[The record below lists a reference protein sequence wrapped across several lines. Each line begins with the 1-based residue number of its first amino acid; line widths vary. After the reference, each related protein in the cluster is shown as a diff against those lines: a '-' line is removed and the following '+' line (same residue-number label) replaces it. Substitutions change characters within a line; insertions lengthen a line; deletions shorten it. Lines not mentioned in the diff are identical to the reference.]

1 MKLLRSA
8 LFLLLLPF
16 NLPAQQDITGTISGR
31 IVSDKQEP
39 VPFANV
45 LLKNSADSSLYKG
58 EIATDEGRFL
68 FENVKAGSYLLEIRS
83 IGFTPF
89 TRSDI
94 RIDAG
99 NKTLDAGSITL
110 SPASMAVGEVVV
122 QGDKPFIERQVDRT
136 VVNVE
141 NSIIHTNSTVLE
153 VMEKLPGI
161 IVSQEGNISLKGKQG
176 VIILIDGKNTGL
188 SGRDLSNLL
197 RGMPSSNIQ
206 KIEIITNPSAR
217 YDAAGNAGIIN
228 IVMKKNRQEGY
239 NGSVNAGYGQGRY
252 AKFNSG
258 FNFSYRRN
266 NFNYYVSYSYIRR
279 NGFNNL
285 VIHRNFFDASGAL
298 RETFETNNY
307 IVYPVQNHA
316 PRMGVDFNLSKK
328 TSLSVLA
335 TGSASSYNSTSRNH
349 TDVVDP
355 NGEIQ
360 SNYDFSNNS
369 DNRWLNYAGSLQLLH
384 KIDTAG
390 QELTV
395 NLDAAQYS
403 NNTTDNFSTRLFDAQ
418 NQFTGEN
425 LILGKQDGLLQL
437 FAGKTDYV
445 KPLKK
450 SASFEAGLKSSFV
463 EADNDVRF
471 YNNINDELLL
481 DSSISNHF
489 IYSENINAAYV
500 NYKKELQRWSYQ
512 LGLRTEQ
519 TIAKGNQLI
528 TGETFDRN
536 YIQVFPTGFIDFKI
550 NDNHG
555 LNMNVGRRIDR
566 PGYDQL
572 NPFRELIDAT
582 TYAEGNPF
590 LKPQLTYN
598 TELTYTYKQSFFATL
613 SYSLTTDN
621 ITQALLQDNL
631 SQLTVQTVVNLN
643 QLNYFSLNLNYS
655 KKLTNWW
662 TTNTSLLSYYG
673 LYSGT
678 IRNVPVDRG
687 VPSFY
692 LNTSNSFVL
701 SKMVSMEA
709 SFFYSYKTLDG
720 ITTILPYHGLTIGGQ
735 FSVLKKKGTI
745 TANVSDV
752 FWRSYP
758 SGITQFNNVD
768 EYWTSYR
775 DSRVANVA
783 FTYRFGKGQAGRIR
797 RTTGADEEKGRV
809 GNG

>member
-1 MKLLRSA
+1 MKLLRPV

-16 NLPAQQDITGTISGR
+16 TLPAQQDVSGTISGR
-31 IVSDKQEP
+31 IFSDRQEP
-39 VPFANV
+39 LPFANV

-58 EIATDEGRFL
+58 EISTEEGRFL
-68 FENVKAGSYLLEIRS
+68 FENVKAGTYLLEVRS
-83 IGFTPF
+83 IGYASF
-89 TRSDI
+89 TRNDI
-94 RIDAG
+94 RIDAE
-99 NKTLDAGSITL
+99 NKTLDAGSISL
-110 SPASMAVGEVVV
+110 APVSLAVGEVVV

-153 VMEKLPGI
+153 VMEKLPGV
-161 IVSQEGNISLKGKQG
+161 IVTQEGNISLKGKQG

-252 AKFNSG
+252 AKFNTG

-266 NFNYYVSYSYIRR
+266 NFNYYVSYAYVQR

-285 VIHRNFFDASGAL
+285 VIHRNFFDAGGAL

-307 IVYPVQNHA
+307 MLYPVQNHA

-349 TDVVDP
+349 TDVVDA
-355 NGEIQ
+355 NGITQ

-369 DNRWLNYAGSLQLLH
+369 DNKWLNYAGSIQLLH
-384 KIDTAG
+384 KIDTTG
-390 QELTV
+390 QELTL

-403 NNTTDNFSTRLFDAQ
+403 NNTTDNFTTRLFDAQ

-425 LILGKQDGLLQL
+425 LLLGKQDGLLQL
-437 FAGKTDYV
+437 FSGKTDYV

-450 SASFEAGLKSSFV
+450 SASFEAGVKSSYV

-471 YNNINDELLL
+471 FNNINGELLL
-481 DSSISNHF
+481 DSNTSNHF
-489 IYSENINAAYV
+489 IYSENINAAYL
-500 NYKKELQRWSYQ
+500 NYKKELNKWSYQ
-512 LGLRTEQ
+512 FGLRTEQ

-528 TGETFDRN
+528 TGQTFDRN
-536 YIQVFPTGFIDFKI
+536 YIQVFPTAFLDYKV

-555 LNMNVGRRIDR
+555 LNINVGRRIDR

-631 SQLTVQTVVNLN
+631 SQLTVQTVVNLD
-643 QLNYFSLNLNYS
+643 QLNYFSLNLNFS
-655 KKLTNWW
+655 KKLAKWW

-673 LYSGT
+673 LYTGT
-678 IRNVPVDRG
+678 IRDVPVDRG

-692 LNTSNSFVL
+692 LNTTNSFVL
-701 SKMVSMEA
+701 SKVVSMEG

-720 ITTILPYHGLTIGGQ
+720 ITTIRPYHGLTIGAQ

-745 TANVSDV
+745 TTSVSDV

>member
-1 MKLLRSA
+1 MLRPV
-8 LFLLLLPF
+8 LFFLLLPF
-16 NLPAQQDITGTISGR
+16 TLPAQQDITGTISGR
-31 IVSDKQEP
+31 IINDKQEAI
-39 VPFANV
+39 PFANV
-45 LLKNSADSSLYKG
+45 LLKNSTDSSLYKG
-58 EIATDEGRFL
+58 EISSDEGRFL
-68 FENVKAGSYLLEIRS
+68 FENVKAGSYLLEVRS
-83 IGFTPF
+83 IGYASF
-89 TRSDI
+89 TRNDI
-94 RIDAG
+94 RIDAE
-99 NKTLDAGSITL
+99 NKTQDAGSITL
-110 SPASMAVGEVVV
+110 SPVNQAVGEVVV

-161 IVSQEGNISLKGKQG
+161 IVTQEGNISLKGKQG

-252 AKFNSG
+252 AKFNTG

-266 NFNYYVSYSYIRR
+266 NFNYYVSYAYVQR

-285 VIHRNFFDASGAL
+285 VIHRNFFDAGGAL

-307 IVYPVQNHA
+307 MLYPVQNHA

-349 TDVVDP
+349 TDVVDA
-355 NGEIQ
+355 NGITQ

-369 DNRWLNYAGSLQLLH
+369 DNRWLNYSGSIQLLH
-384 KIDTAG
+384 KIDTSG

-395 NLDAAQYS
+395 NLDAAKYDNS
-403 NNTTDNFSTRLFDAQ
+403 TNDNFSTRRFDAQ
-418 NQFTGEN
+418 NQFIGET
-425 LILGKQDGLLQL
+425 LILGKQDGVLQL

-445 KPLKK
+445 KPLKN
-450 SASFEAGLKSSFV
+450 AANFEAGLKSSYV
-463 EADNDVRF
+463 EADNNVLF
-471 YNNINDELLL
+471 FNNINGSLFL
-481 DSSISNHF
+481 DSTISNHF
-489 IYSENINAAYV
+489 IYSENINAAYL
-500 NYKKELQRWSYQ
+500 NYKKEQNKWTYQ

-519 TIAKGNQLI
+519 TRAKGNQLI
-528 TGETFDRN
+528 TGQTFDRN
-536 YIQVFPTGFIDFKI
+536 YIQVFPTAFLDYKV

-555 LNMNVGRRIDR
+555 LNINVGRRIDR
-566 PGYDQL
+566 PGYDDL

-613 SYSLTTDN
+613 SYSLTSDN
-621 ITQALLQDNL
+621 ITRALLQDNV
-631 SQLTVQTVVNLN
+631 SQLTVQTVVNLD
-643 QLNYFSLNLNYS
+643 QFNYFSLNLNFS
-655 KKLTNWW
+655 KKLTKWW

-673 LYSGT
+673 IYTGT
-678 IRNVPVDRG
+678 IRDVAIDRG
-687 VPSFY
+687 IPSFY

-701 SKMVSMEA
+701 SKTVSMEG
-709 SFFYSYKTLDG
+709 SFFYSYKAVDG
-720 ITTILPYHGLTIGGQ
+720 ITIILPYHGLTIGAQ
-735 FSVLKKKGTI
+735 FAVLKKKGTI
-745 TANVSDV
+745 TTSVSDV

-758 SGITQFNNVD
+758 SGVTQFNNVD